1 MEADY
6 ERRGGTSRSYW
17 IRPTIHGNRPLLL
30 EHYYLAFLLFVAP
43 TAVSVIAFATEL
55 CFGRKGKRRIGDG
68 MESRKKR
75 GPELG
80 VRREVLEG
88 ITKEDRVVEIKE
100 SVPRE
105 AEGK

>member
-43 TAVSVIAFATEL
+43 TAVSVIAFTIEL
-55 CFGRKGKRRIGDG
+55 CFGRKSKRRIGDRI
-68 MESRKKR
+68 ESRKRR

-88 ITKEDRVVEIKE
+88 ITKEDQVVEIKE